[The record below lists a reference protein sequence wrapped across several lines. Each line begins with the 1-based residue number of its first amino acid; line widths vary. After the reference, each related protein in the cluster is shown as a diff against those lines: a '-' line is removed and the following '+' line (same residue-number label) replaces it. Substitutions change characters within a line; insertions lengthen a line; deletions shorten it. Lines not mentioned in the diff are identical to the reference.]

1 MNISAIKSTL
11 SDKEISQINFAV
23 LGSMVLKAAKDIK
36 QRFITEIAPTIASW
50 LNDKDFSKS
59 LMIDLEKTYD
69 FAAYKRGQRAF
80 TELQRLAAIENLKAY
95 REAVKRKKK
104 LWQRVR
110 EIIPRSKNNSRPAL
124 HCPKK
129 ETEVQFL
136 TSLISPFCPSY
147 KRKVDTAFE
156 FSQACTVPISRRYPY
171 QPFIRLELK
180 EKGPSIE
187 FESFQPL
194 YQEDSRFE
202 RSARL
207 QHLLQME
214 TEGLLCITQ
223 DTHLGRI
230 TVTDNTHRHQIKA
243 KIPKI
248 QIKTMDGKEI
258 TGNLVRLSN
267 EARSELLADIK
278 NRKILCKMVI

>member
-1 MNISAIKSTL
+1 MNLSEIKSTL

-23 LGSMVLKAAKDIK
+23 LGSMILKAAKDIK

-50 LNDKDFSKS
+50 LDDKDFSKG
-59 LMIDLEKTYD
+59 LMLDPDKAYD
-69 FAAYKRGQRAF
+69 FAAYKRQQRTF

-95 REAVKRKKK
+95 REAVKKKKK

-110 EIIPRSKNNSRPAL
+110 EIIPRSKDNSRAAL
-124 HCPKK
+124 HCPNK

-147 KRKVDTAFE
+147 KRKVDTALE
-156 FSQACTVPISRRYPY
+156 FRHAHVVPISRRYPY

-180 EKGPSIE
+180 EKGSAIE
-187 FESFQPL
+187 FNNFQSL
-194 YQEDSRFE
+194 YTEDSRFE

-207 QHLLQME
+207 QHLLHME
-214 TEGLLCITQ
+214 TDGLLTISQ
-223 DTHLGRI
+223 DTHLGTLI
-230 TVTDNTHRHQIKA
+230 VTESEKRA
-243 KIPKI
+243 GEEIPKL

-258 TGNLVRLSN
+258 TGDLARLSDQ
-267 EARSELLADIK
+267 ARSELIADIK
-278 NRKILCKMVI
+278 NRRILCKSLM

>member
-1 MNISAIKSTL
+1 MNLSEIKSIL

-23 LGSMVLKAAKDIK
+23 LGSMILKAAKDIK

-50 LNDKDFSKS
+50 LDDKDFSKG
-59 LMIDLEKTYD
+59 LMLDPDKAYD
-69 FAAYKRGQRAF
+69 FAAYKRQQRTF

-95 REAVKRKKK
+95 REAVKKKKK

-110 EIIPRSKNNSRPAL
+110 EIIPRSKDNSRAAL
-124 HCPKK
+124 HCPNK

-156 FSQACTVPISRRYPY
+156 FIHAHVVPISRRYPY

-180 EKGPSIE
+180 EKGSAIE
-187 FESFQPL
+187 FNNFQSL
-194 YQEDSRFE
+194 YPEDSRFE

-207 QHLLQME
+207 QHLLHME
-214 TEGLLCITQ
+214 TDGLLTISQ
-223 DTHLGRI
+223 DTHLGTLI
-230 TVTDNTHRHQIKA
+230 VTESEKRA
-243 KIPKI
+243 GEEIPKL

-258 TGNLVRLSN
+258 TGDLARLSDQ
-267 EARSELLADIK
+267 ARSELIADIK
-278 NRKILCKMVI
+278 NRRILCKSLM

>member
-1 MNISAIKSTL
+1 MNLSEIKSIL

-23 LGSMVLKAAKDIK
+23 LGSMILKAAKDIK

-50 LNDKDFSKS
+50 LDDKDFSKG
-59 LMIDLEKTYD
+59 LMLDPDKAYD
-69 FAAYKRGQRAF
+69 FAAYKRQQRTF

-95 REAVKRKKK
+95 REAVKKKKK

-110 EIIPRSKNNSRPAL
+110 EIIPRSKDNSRAAL
-124 HCPKK
+124 HCPNK

-147 KRKVDTAFE
+147 KRKVDTALE
-156 FSQACTVPISRRYPY
+156 FSHAHVVPISRRYPY

-180 EKGPSIE
+180 EKGSAIE
-187 FESFQPL
+187 FNNFQSL
-194 YQEDSRFE
+194 YTEDSRFE

-207 QHLLQME
+207 QHLLHME
-214 TEGLLCITQ
+214 TDGLLTISQ
-223 DTHLGRI
+223 DTHLGTLI
-230 TVTDNTHRHQIKA
+230 VTESEKRA
-243 KIPKI
+243 GEEIPKL

-258 TGNLVRLSN
+258 TGDLARLSDQ
-267 EARSELLADIK
+267 ARSELIADIK
-278 NRKILCKMVI
+278 NRRILCKSLM